1 MLRVLRA
8 ESPDVLFVTNPSL
21 ALATL
26 ALICRPL
33 FGYYLV
39 IDAHN
44 EGVRP
49 FDRPGVAVRWLTRWL
64 LRSANATV
72 VSNENLARDV
82 RSAGGDPFVLS
93 DCLPEPPPRSAGYAA
108 TAEAPEVVVIATFR
122 RDEPIS
128 AIVAAAASLR
138 DVTFAFSGDK
148 KRFATLGID
157 LPANATLNGFLPDD
171 DYWALLQVALV
182 ICDLTLKPDC
192 LVCGAYEA
200 LALEKAMVLSDNA
213 ATREIFGPAAILT
226 NGEAEDIARAV
237 RTAID
242 ERNRLESNAGKLRE
256 QYGAPWR
263 AQAAIAWD
271 AIREG
276 ATVSRRGVV

>member
-1 MLRVLRA
+1 
-8 ESPDVLFVTNPSL
+8 
-21 ALATL
+21 
-26 ALICRPL
+26 
-33 FGYYLV
+33 
-39 IDAHN
+39 
-44 EGVRP
+44 
-49 FDRPGVAVRWLTRWL
+49 
-64 LRSANATV
+64 V

-157 LPANATLNGFLPDD
+157 LPANATLTGFLPDD
-171 DYWALLQVALV
+171 DYWALLQVAHV

-192 LVCGAYEA
+192 LVCGAYESLS
-200 LALEKAMVLSDNA
+200 LAKPMVLSND
-213 ATREIFGPAAILT
+213 ATTKQVFGTAAILT
-226 NGEAEDIARAV
+226 ANRPAEIAEAV
-237 RTAID
+237 REALED
-242 ERNRLESNAGKLRE
+242 SSRLQREALRLRDAYRLHWQE
-256 QYGAPWR
+256 QSVLVWR
-263 AQAAIAWD
+263 SIEARWIRYRVAQ
-271 AIREG
+271 
-276 ATVSRRGVV
+276 S